1 MDWENLNADVNKILG
16 VHYSSGRFGRSIEHV
31 VIHYNAGN
39 LTVEG
44 CYSVWQSREASA
56 HYQVEDD
63 GRIGQLVW
71 DRDTAWH
78 AGNWNENCRSLG
90 VKHANRS
97 DDIVSEACLDAGAHL
112 VAAICK
118 YYGLGWP
125 EWRKNV
131 FPHWDFQST
140 SCPGE
145 LGRSQNAAYM
155 ARAQAWYDSM
165 CGGAEAPSGGGDSA
179 PSGDAGG
186 SAVSGDVD
194 DLARRVINGEFGNGE
209 ARKAALGERYAEV
222 QARVNEMLGGGSSGS
237 SSSVDIDAL
246 ARAVIRG
253 DYGNGETRKQKLG
266 SLYSAVQKRV
276 NEMLS

>member
-1 MDWENLNADVNKILG
+1 MDWENLKADVDKILG
-16 VHYSSGRFGRSIEHV
+16 VHHSSGRFGRKIEHV

-39 LTVEG
+39 LSVEG

-56 HYQVEDD
+56 HYQVEDG

-71 DRDTAWH
+71 DQNTAWH
-78 AGNWNENCRSLG
+78 AVNWNENCKSIG
-90 VKHANRS
+90 VEHAYRS
-97 DDIVSEACLDAGAHL
+97 DGTVSEAYLDAGAHL

-118 YYGLGWP
+118 YYGLGRP

-140 SCPGE
+140 SCPGA
-145 LGRSQNAAYM
+145 LGKSQNAAYM
-155 ARAQAWYDSM
+155 ARAQAWYDAM
-165 CGGAEAPSGGGDSA
+165 CDSAAAPSD
-179 PSGDAGG
+179 GG
-186 SAVSGDVD
+186 STNTEPAVSGDVD
-194 DLARRVINGEFGNGE
+194 DLARRVINGKFGNGE
-209 ARKAALGERYAEV
+209 TRKAALGERYAEV
-222 QARVNEMLGGGSSGS
+222 QARVNELLGGGSSSS

-246 ARAVIRG
+246 AHAAIRG